1 MNVVILR
8 GNLTRDVELRT
19 TQNDNKVAKFGIA
32 VRREIKNSEGNYDS
46 DFFNCI
52 AFGKLAE
59 TIDKY
64 FHKGSGIIIE
74 GHIQTGSYEKEDGTK
89 VFTTDI
95 VVGRIEFDRKPV
107 ESKKEDKET
116 EPEMPKEDPYE
127 AMGKQIEMEEVEL
140 PW

>member
-1 MNVVILR
+1 M
-8 GNLTRDVELRT
+8 
-19 TQNDNKVAKFGIA
+19 
-32 VRREIKNSEGNYDS
+32 KNNEGNYDS

-107 ESKKEDKET
+107 ESKKEDKEA

>member
-19 TQNDNKVAKFGIA
+19 TQNDNKVARFGIA
-32 VRREIKNSEGNYDS
+32 VRRETKNSEGNYDS
-46 DFFNCI
+46 DYLNCI

-107 ESKKEDKET
+107 ESKQEDKET

>member
-95 VVGRIEFDRKPV
+95 VVGKIEFDRKPV